1 MYMKSSSSGTR
12 AASTNARGM
21 PSAWAA
27 LNNMCILSNGWA
39 RRHVGGDVM
48 TSMYKNMCG
57 ETGVIFLLFSM
68 RSVCVLSILSVKSFL
83 FGVVCPISSIRCLR
97 DIIRA
102 RAAHGTSS
110 VSLPANS
117 TWLQVTHTACAR
129 SAWERR
135 SMHSPQL
142 EGAGCPHCDFLP
154 MHVLRSWKALFDEKG
169 AFISVSGGAGSTAG
183 EAKRRRPSWGSQVD
197 LLEGME
203 TGESLSPF
211 HPSDSTAVL
220 RDRKPALRLLLPEE
234 RTRSFSYL
242 PLRRMM

>member
-27 LNNMCILSNGWA
+27 LNNMCNLSNGWA
-39 RRHVGGDVM
+39 RRHGEGDVM
-48 TSMYKNMCG
+48 TSMYKSMCG
-57 ETGVIFLLFSM
+57 ETGVSFLSFSM

-102 RAAHGTSS
+102 RAAHSTSS
-110 VSLPANS
+110 LSLPANS

-129 SAWERR
+129 STWERR
-135 SMHSPQL
+135 SMHSRQL

-154 MHVLRSWKALFDEKG
+154 MHVLRSRKG
-169 AFISVSGGAGSTAG
+169 SSAF
-183 EAKRRRPSWGSQVD
+183 P
-197 LLEGME
+197 
-203 TGESLSPF
+203 
-211 HPSDSTAVL
+211 AVL
-220 RDRKPALRLLLPEE
+220 VP
-234 RTRSFSYL
+234 L
-242 PLRRMM
+242 PLRRNGIGARGVRKWICWREWRRASPYLLSTHQIRRSF